1 MYDRQR
7 ARAHMCLIGFR
18 RGKRLEE
25 VRSGRVRQAEVV
37 REVLDSLQIHRDRF
51 FEISRDREQS
61 KRAEK

>member
-7 ARAHMCLIGFR
+7 ARVHKCSIGFL

-25 VRSGRVRQAEVV
+25 VRSGRVRQVEVV

-51 FEISRDREQS
+51 FGISRV
-61 KRAEK
+61 